1 MAQTETAQMMFES
14 RARDMLSRHPAI
26 PHEWRRVKSRWTGD
40 RLDLVCNPG
49 APNEV
54 FATISEVRIT
64 VGDRDGHRDFEDFG
78 RGLSESSLAQ
88 EAFEYLLALLRS
100 HGHPEAAA

>member
-1 MAQTETAQMMFES
+1 MAYPSTPQTMLES
-14 RARDMLSRHPAI
+14 RARDMLARHPEI
-26 PHEWRRVKSRWTGD
+26 PCEWRRVNSRLARD
-40 RLDLVCNPG
+40 RLDLVCNAG

-54 FATISEVRIT
+54 FATISEVQIT

-88 EAFEYLLALLRS
+88 EAYEYLLALLRK
-100 HGHPEAAA
+100 HGHREAGI